1 MVAKGS
7 ERLRVLCVSFA
18 PFALKEFLKPRQV
31 GVGQT
36 AGVDMQSPSSAQ
48 RCNWGTL
55 AGVQETVRVEGAFEA
70 LLLGEVHLVEHRPH
84 QVAFFDADPMFASE
98 YAADLHA
105 ESQDIGAKFLCPLD
119 FTGLVRIVQNQ
130 RMQIAVAGMK
140 HIGDAE
146 PVLRRQFAD
155 PGQHLGEPAARIVPS
170 MQ

>member
-36 AGVDMQSPSSAQ
+36 AGVDMQPAELGAAMQ
-48 RCNWGTL
+48 LREHL
-55 AGVQETVRVEGAFEA
+55 AGIEQPVRVEGAFEA
-70 LLLGEVHLVEHRPH
+70 LLLGEIHLVEHRPH
-84 QVAFFDADPMFASE
+84 QVAFFDADPMFTSQ
-98 YAADLHA
+98 YATNLHA

-119 FTGLVRIVQNQ
+119 FAGLVGVIQNQ
-130 RMQIAVAGMK
+130 RMQIAVAGME

-146 PVLRRQFAD
+146 PVFGR
-155 PGQHLGEPAARIVPS
+155 
-170 MQ
+170 